1 MVDGGEELERE
12 VVVVAGRQVQGD
24 DLLAVELV
32 KEIQRL
38 EELGRGAV
46 RGAVGGEGVRGRNR
60 CTLQHKSKPADA
72 DQGCARDCDP
82 KQVPGGSVEVLFAE
96 SGRG

>member
-1 MVDGGEELERE
+1 MVEGRQGVLVVDGGEELERE

-38 EELGRGAV
+38 LLMSHWVMRSARAQNHPCAV
-46 RGAVGGEGVRGRNR
+46 
-60 CTLQHKSKPADA
+60 SIW
-72 DQGCARDCDP
+72 
-82 KQVPGGSVEVLFAE
+82 AE
-96 SGRG
+96 TRIVAFE